1 MFFFHDEPLP
11 KDALLVLNAVA
22 KLDTTEFKLFELAY
36 IDWYGKACN
45 GQYMEH
51 YFVSYMF
58 ESSVPFWVR
67 AFCRKVLAFNGEP
80 GTVQSIFG
88 VGVQNATRGMRILGV
103 LYSAIL
109 VVCLLFLV
117 YIFSVPAEELPEF
130 LKECYFPPC
139 Y

>member
-80 GTVQSIFG
+80 DTVQSIFG
-88 VGVQNATRGMRILGV
+88 VGVQKSTRRMRILGV

-117 YIFSVPAEELPEF
+117 YIFSVPTEELPEF

>member
-11 KDALLVLNAVA
+11 EDTLLVLNAVA

-36 IDWYGKACN
+36 VDWYGKACN
-45 GQYMEH
+45 GQSMER

-67 AFCRKVLAFNGEP
+67 AFCRKVLAFNGEL

-88 VGVQNATRGMRILGV
+88 VGVQKATRGMRILGV
-103 LYSAIL
+103 LYGAIL
-109 VVCLLFLV
+109 VICLLFLV
-117 YIFSVPAEELPEF
+117 YIFSIPAEELPAF